1 MKSGAVITLDAITG
15 SCTAIFSGHTEDV
28 TSVAFSSD
36 GILLA
41 SGGCDC
47 IVKLWDIQTGRII
60 KDFSGHQGWV
70 QSVSISADSAT
81 IASGSDDNTICL
93 WDVSTGQ
100 CNCIINRQSSLSKV
114 FFSPLSPQQLVG
126 SLGEDR
132 VSHWDINGCQIG
144 PTYYGSS
151 ITFSLDGKQ
160 LALCNKEAIIVQ
172 TSESRETIVVLHL
185 INGNPDFCCF
195 SPDGKLIAAAD
206 YNGTAYVWD
215 IASSDPHLIEKF
227 TGHTDNISAL
237 AFYSPSSLISASYDG
252 SVKFWKIGALSVE
265 PIETNLDSTSS
276 CSSTYAS
283 TTLHAKDGIIITSDS
298 DGTVRIW
305 DISTSHCKGSF
316 QTSASHS
323 GYGFHRDFCFINGSL
338 VSAWNVDQK
347 IHIYGVG
354 EEEIILSAKESQW
367 PMDDLRIGGD
377 GSIIFCLGQTYIQA
391 WSIMTGEVL
400 GEVEMEEPF
409 FTRFLVVD
417 DLRVWACH
425 YNSGEQ
431 GWDFGSPGSIP
442 IQLSNKSPTK
452 LHPDGTLQW
461 DWFQCNVQSV
471 VTGRVIFQLPKS
483 LGMPIDVQWNGQIL
497 FICFGPTEVLILD
510 FTHMLAL

>member
-1 MKSGAVITLDAITG
+1 MVYFGEFFLGCSLECVLINIQAGVSCRWTNDTQRFLLDHFDIISNTPCQVYHSALPLCPSSSWLYESYDAELSKKVRVVKGLQAEWGKCFRTVTLSSPPWTISCWSTTVAVGMKSGVVITLDAITG

-160 LALCNKEAIIVQ
+160 FALCSKEAIMVQ
-172 TSESRETIVVLHL
+172 TSESRETIANLHL

-227 TGHTDNISAL
+227 TGHTDNISSL
-237 AFYSPSSLISASYDG
+237 AFYSPSSLISASYGG

-283 TTLHAKDGIIITSDS
+283 TALHAKDGIIITSDS
-298 DGTVRIW
+298 DGTVSSLPP
-305 DISTSHCKGSF
+305 STP
-316 QTSASHS
+316 
-323 GYGFHRDFCFINGSL
+323 L
-338 VSAWNVDQK
+338 
-347 IHIYGVG
+347 
-354 EEEIILSAKESQW
+354 
-367 PMDDLRIGGD
+367 
-377 GSIIFCLGQTYIQA
+377 
-391 WSIMTGEVL
+391 
-400 GEVEMEEPF
+400 F
-409 FTRFLVVD
+409 F
-417 DLRVWACH
+417 
-425 YNSGEQ
+425 
-431 GWDFGSPGSIP
+431 
-442 IQLSNKSPTK
+442 
-452 LHPDGTLQW
+452 
-461 DWFQCNVQSV
+461 
-471 VTGRVIFQLPKS
+471 
-483 LGMPIDVQWNGQIL
+483 IL
-497 FICFGPTEVLILD
+497 FIFSFKRHPPMT
-510 FTHMLAL
+510 